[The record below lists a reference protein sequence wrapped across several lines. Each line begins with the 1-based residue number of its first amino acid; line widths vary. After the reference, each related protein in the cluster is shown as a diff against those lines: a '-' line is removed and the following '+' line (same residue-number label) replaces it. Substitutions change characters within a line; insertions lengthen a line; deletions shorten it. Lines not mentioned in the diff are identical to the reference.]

1 MVDRSLWIH
10 RRSNS
15 KQISKDFLE
24 SGSLR
29 PNYKTCNFTLSRP
42 WCSSEIEVSANT
54 VSGVVLGD
62 VPEVFTHPFT
72 QCSFYMSNVLSETY
86 LTGDAVIGLLMDPE
100 VYNLAQYLQLFLEQ
114 KLHLQLRGGFSTN
127 ISLTFMGRLN
137 PCFKIIEGCEAMLPD
152 DKYVIYKPYP
162 QKWLLVNTITCVC
175 VCVCVC
181 VLLNHLCIYYK

>member
-1 MVDRSLWIH
+1 MDRSLWIH

-72 QCSFYMSNVLSETY
+72 QCSFYMSNVLFETY
-86 LTGDAVIGLLMDPE
+86 LTGDAVNNGIGFATTTSNGVVVATSD
-100 VYNLAQYLQLFLEQ
+100 
-114 KLHLQLRGGFSTN
+114 RTSDGSRS
-127 ISLTFMGRLN
+127 I
-137 PCFKIIEGCEAMLPD
+137 
-152 DKYVIYKPYP
+152 
-162 QKWLLVNTITCVC
+162 
-175 VCVCVC
+175 
-181 VLLNHLCIYYK
+181 